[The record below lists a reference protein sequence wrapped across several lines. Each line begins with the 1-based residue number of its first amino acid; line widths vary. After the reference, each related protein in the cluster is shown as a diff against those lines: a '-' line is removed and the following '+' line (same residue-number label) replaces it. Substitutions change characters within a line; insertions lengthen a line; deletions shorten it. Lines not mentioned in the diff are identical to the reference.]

1 MNRIQQAPKGP
12 NAVSKRPQPEARR
25 VHLEYTDQQARA
37 VFVAGSFNDWHPAV
51 TAMRSAG
58 PGRWVKDLT
67 LPPGEHEYRLVVDGV
82 WMNDPACPKRAAN
95 PFGTENS
102 VLTVAP

>member
-1 MNRIQQAPKGP
+1 M
-12 NAVSKRPQPEARR
+12 
-25 VHLEYTDQQARA
+25 HLECADPQARA
-37 VFVAGSFNDWHPAV
+37 VSVADSFNDWHPANMEMQP
-51 TAMRSAG
+51 AA

-102 VLTVAP
+102 VMTVAPWHLAAKKTAGTRPRNRKAP